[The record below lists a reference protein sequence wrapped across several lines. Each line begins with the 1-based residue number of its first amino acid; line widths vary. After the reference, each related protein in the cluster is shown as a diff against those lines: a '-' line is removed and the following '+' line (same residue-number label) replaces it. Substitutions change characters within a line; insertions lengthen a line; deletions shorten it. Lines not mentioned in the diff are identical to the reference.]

1 MEHIPFDHSVDPK
14 GILEGMAMAGYI
26 HGEENIVHYYARHID
41 EQGQER

>member
-1 MEHIPFDHSVDPK
+1 MEHIPFDHNVDPK
-14 GILEGMAMAGYI
+14 GILEAMTMTGYI